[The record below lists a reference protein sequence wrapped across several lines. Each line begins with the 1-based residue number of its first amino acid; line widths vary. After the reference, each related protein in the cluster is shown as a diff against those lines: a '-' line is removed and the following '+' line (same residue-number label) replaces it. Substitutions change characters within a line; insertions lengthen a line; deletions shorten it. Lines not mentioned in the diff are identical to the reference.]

1 MYELKNL
8 LKNKF
13 FPFFCFLVLVFS
25 NLSIINVSTA
35 VTYDITQHK
44 NINFLRVKD
53 RDNSVKNII
62 YFIGDGMGPTH
73 VVLARNYSLFILGK
87 DLNMT
92 SLMKDGSTAY
102 MTNYS
107 ADYIVTDSA
116 AAGTAMATGFKT
128 NNGMISVTP
137 DGRKI
142 DTILEKAQSVGKSTG
157 LISTARLTDATPA
170 SFSSHSKNRGLEN
183 EIAVDMLEHK
193 VDCLLGGGLRHFIP
207 QDIKGSGREDIRNLL
222 TEAQNFGYT
231 VVKNAREFNNAD
243 PYTTSKLLGLF
254 SISHLPYELDRNTN
268 EVPSLAEMTE
278 KALQILNKNQT
289 GFFLM
294 VEGGRIDHAAHANDA
309 ASVIKEVLAFDEA
322 IGVALNYQKKEPNT
336 LIVVT
341 ADHETGGIAITKGQP
356 IGESFDYMTKN
367 DLNKFTKISASI
379 EDVIVNEVKK
389 AQSISAIKEI
399 IKKYTDIDI
408 TDDDA
413 LGIKEGKAWMPNF
426 SNQPANWIGR
436 AVSNELKV
444 TFATGDHTAEPIM
457 LFAMGPYS
465 EIFTGFL
472 DNTDV
477 PKIMSHA
484 FGLDIETVS
493 VMH

>member
-1 MYELKNL
+1 MYKMRN
-8 LKNKF
+8 
-13 FPFFCFLVLVFS
+13 PFKRRVSHVLILFVLVFS
-25 NLSIINVSTA
+25 YLSLFHISSAVAYNVIYNSLNFTK
-35 VTYDITQHK
+35 VIDK
-44 NINFLRVKD
+44 NS
-53 RDNSVKNII
+53 SVKNII

-73 VVLARNYSLFILGK
+73 VALARYYSLFVLGK

-92 SLMKDGSTAY
+92 SIMKDGSTAY

-107 ADYIVTDSA
+107 ADFIVTDSA
-116 AAGTAMATGFKT
+116 AAGTALATGFKT

-137 DGRKI
+137 DGRKR

-170 SFSSHSKNRGLEN
+170 SFASHSEDRAFEN

-193 VDCLLGGGLRHFIP
+193 VDCLLGGGLMHFIP
-207 QDIKGSGREDIRNLL
+207 QNTQGSERKDTRNLL
-222 TEAQNFGYT
+222 TEAQKSGYT
-231 VVKNAREFNNAD
+231 VVKNAKELKNINA
-243 PYTTSKLLGLF
+243 YNINRLLGLF
-254 SISHLPYELDRNTN
+254 SLSHMPYELDRNSN
-268 EVPSLAEMTE
+268 EVPSLSEMTE
-278 KALQILNKNQT
+278 KALQILNKNQI

-309 ASVIKEVLAFDEA
+309 ASVIKEVLAFDMA
-322 IGVALNYQKKEPNT
+322 IGDALNYQKKEPNT

-356 IGESFDYMTKN
+356 IGGSFDYMTKN

-379 EDVIVNEVKK
+379 EDVIAKEIEK
-389 AQSISAIKEI
+389 AESISAIKEI

-408 TDDDA
+408 TYDDA
-413 LGIKEGKAWMPNF
+413 LGIKEAKAWMPNF

-444 TFATGDHTAEPIM
+444 TFATGNHSAEPLM
-457 LFAMGPYS
+457 LFAIGPYS
-465 EIFTGFL
+465 EAFTGFL
-472 DNTDV
+472 DNTD
-477 PKIMSHA
+477 PAKIMNQA
-484 FGLDIETVS
+484 FGVEAIS
-493 VMH
+493 IMY

>member
-1 MYELKNL
+1 MYKIRDLFKQHRL
-8 LKNKF
+8 YVLILFVLTF
-13 FPFFCFLVLVFS
+13 FHLSLFHVSSAVAYNVIYNNGLNFSKVL
-25 NLSIINVSTA
+25 
-35 VTYDITQHK
+35 DK
-44 NINFLRVKD
+44 
-53 RDNSVKNII
+53 DNSVKNII

-73 VVLARNYSLFILGK
+73 VALARYYSLFILGK
-87 DLNMT
+87 DLNMA
-92 SLMKDGSTAY
+92 SIMKDGSTAY

-107 ADYIVTDSA
+107 ADHIVTDSA
-116 AAGTAMATGFKT
+116 AAGTALATGFKT
-128 NNGMISVTP
+128 NNGMISITP
-137 DGRKI
+137 DGRKR

-170 SFSSHSKNRGLEN
+170 SFASHSENRGLEN

-193 VDCLLGGGLRHFIP
+193 VDCLLGGGLMHFIP
-207 QDIKGSGREDIRNLL
+207 QNTQGSGREDTRNLL
-222 TEAQNFGYT
+222 TEAQKSGYT
-231 VVKNAREFNNAD
+231 VIKNAKQLNSIHAYNINR
-243 PYTTSKLLGLF
+243 LLGLF
-254 SISHLPYELDRNTN
+254 SLSHMPYELDRNSN
-268 EVPSLAEMTE
+268 EVPSLSEMTE
-278 KALQILNKNQT
+278 KALQILNKNRT

-309 ASVIKEVLAFDEA
+309 ASVIKEVLAFDMA
-322 IGVALNYQKKEPNT
+322 LGVALNYQKKDPNT

-367 DLNKFTKISASI
+367 DLNKFSKISASI

-465 EIFTGFL
+465 EMFTGFL

-477 PKIMSHA
+477 PKIMTHA
-484 FGLDIETVS
+484 YGLETVS
-493 VMH
+493 IMH